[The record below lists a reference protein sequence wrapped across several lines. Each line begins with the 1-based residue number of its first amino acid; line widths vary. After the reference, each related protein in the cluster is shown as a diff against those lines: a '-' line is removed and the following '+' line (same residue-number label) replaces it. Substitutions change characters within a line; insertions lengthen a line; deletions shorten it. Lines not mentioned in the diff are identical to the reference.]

1 MALKTLSAANAAALD
16 KDLMSVGAFSLDQ
29 LMELAGLSVSQ
40 AVYRVHPLSMGRK
53 ILVACGP
60 GNNGGDGLVAA
71 RHLWHYGYK
80 PIVYYPKQ
88 SKNEL
93 YQRLAKQLKDL
104 NVPFVDDFTSSLKE
118 TDHIVDAIFG
128 FSFSGPV
135 REPFSTVIQAMED
148 THIPV
153 ISVDAP
159 SSWEIETGPPSEGP
173 GSKFMPEVLISLTA
187 PKPLVK
193 HYKGRH
199 FVGGRFVSPEIAEK
213 YNLDVPEYEGID
225 QVVEVARDG
234 HKLAPVV
241 ELT

>member
-1 MALKTLSAANAAALD
+1 
-16 KDLMSVGAFSLDQ
+16 
-29 LMELAGLSVSQ
+29 
-40 AVYRVHPLSMGRK
+40 
-53 ILVACGP
+53 
-60 GNNGGDGLVAA
+60 
-71 RHLWHYGYK
+71 
-80 PIVYYPKQ
+80 
-88 SKNEL
+88 
-93 YQRLAKQLKDL
+93 LKDL

-135 REPFSTVIQAMED
+135 REPFSTVIQALED

-159 SSWEIETGPPSEGP
+159 SSWEIESGPPSEGP

-199 FVGGRFVSPEIAEK
+199 FVGGRYVVLFLV
-213 YNLDVPEYEGID
+213 
-225 QVVEVARDG
+225 QVR
-234 HKLAPVV
+234 KFC
-241 ELT
+241 